1 MSSSDV
7 KTFNGKI
14 VYNLDG
20 SAFIIDAGNANVPSC
35 TSLTSTTPTS
45 SLSSTFDAHLVGP
58 TSTYSTKTETR
69 TGGGKRAQ
77 GTSLALANKVRL
89 LQDQIVEENGVVK
102 DYHQLSPKIH
112 SFRVVSA
119 QDVNAHC
126 EDGANVFQTHSHKP
140 ILMCFICKLS
150 FGNVNSF
157 SLHAKAEHA
166 LNLVE
171 LEQQLLKREYSS
183 AIIQRN
189 MDEKPQ
195 ISFLQPLDP
204 VNADVGDSGNGCNLV
219 ETSAVIAPKRCP
231 PDSDGNDDHRNDDD
245 DNISDDGENDIEKD
259 DEKKENADKTIAISK
274 VAVNSTV
281 KLSSSNPATIK
292 TNNTPSKSTSYNT
305 NTIRTTT
312 TTSTLTSTTAPS
324 SQSSS
329 SSTNLMCVS
338 SASISAPALASA
350 SLLIDMEVLQQKSDD
365 SPLATRTDNLSSDKL
380 IPIEPTSFM
389 SSISPTSRPH
399 PADAAHSNH
408 STAEAADASEAIG
421 AGAAS
426 TAADILHQHLISLQG
441 QQQSVHSTG
450 GIFPPI
456 EAPAHT
462 HLSSFHASLAAL
474 AANEQNARSVKLLS
488 DFLQQQL
495 QNQQQQQ
502 LLMLPS
508 KCPEHTDFK
517 GVDCKTCE
525 LIDIQTRTKSPG
537 TLQSSTQCQPQRS
550 PNTSSSGGLTT
561 PMPMPISPSASSAVN
576 MGSTTTASSFTIGA
590 CSDHINGRPQG
601 VDCARCEMLLNSARL
616 NSGVQ
621 MSTRNSCKTL
631 KCPQCN
637 WHYKYQ
643 ETLEIHMR
651 EKHPDGESA
660 CGYCLAGQQHPRL
673 ARGESYSC
681 GYKPYRC
688 EICNYSTTTKGNLS
702 IHMQSDKHLNNMQEL
717 NSSQNMVAKLLLP
730 SSSSSQS
737 QGVGL
742 SATSQQQQASLGS
755 GAGAGSGSSSSGSI
769 SNNATNSN
777 VNNTSGSPALPSSSS
792 AGVSA
797 KPKPSFRCDI
807 CSYETSVARNLRIH
821 MTSEKHTHNMAV
833 LQNNIKHIQAF
844 NLLQQQQLGPVA
856 GAVAGGS
863 ANSFLPVSEVA
874 LADLAYNQALMIQLI
889 QQNAAV
895 QQQQQQQQQQ
905 NATNCTKISPTSPST
920 VSSTPDQFTY
930 SPKALRMGLSM
941 GMGMGIATHSSES
954 SSGDTDTTQSALSS
968 SSLPDLWP
976 TAMYSCQVCECFSTN
991 NMDELNQHLLLDR
1004 SRQSSNNSPEIMVI
1018 HNNNYICRLCNYKT
1032 NLKANFQ
1039 LHSKTD
1045 KHLQKLSFINHIR
1058 EGGARNE
1065 YKLQQYHQPQL
1076 ATNVVQLKCNC
1087 CDFHTNSIQK
1097 LSLHSQ
1103 QMRHDTL
1110 RMIFQHLLYL
1120 IQQSQM
1126 RKLVQDVPMDQH
1138 EDHHPQKL
1146 LSCQLCNF
1154 RAKNLYDMIVHVKG
1168 LRHMQVE
1175 QFICLQRRSEN
1186 LEMLALN
1193 EVFKI
1198 YDESSSNNED
1208 GNLGVGLNLSATVE
1222 LVEGL
1227 EADSAS
1233 VSLTLADNNI
1243 FSPAS
1248 ISSGS
1253 TIGCKNTNLNQNS
1266 NTNETTTVFKC
1277 NLCENFLPSK
1287 KEMILHLEAM
1297 HPTAESDDF
1306 ISIPTNTTALQ
1317 AFQTAVAAAALAAVQ
1332 RCSITPTTAAN
1343 EGEDVDISH
1352 ASATAV
1358 GLDCGPGLGHFNIK
1372 REQLDSNENRAD
1384 EQDNTDKNSNDLESQ
1399 RGMDEL
1405 RPMIAASYSEVSCP
1419 LCLEHGYS
1427 ERSLLEAHLMSVHNV
1442 MRDGLDRLLQLVD
1455 HKTWQRSASSSSSK
1469 KIEDEDLSKGNA
1481 DNHALQTATT
1491 SIITS
1496 SNITTTY
1503 SSSTG
1508 GDIGIVQGICCQ
1520 QCDSSFKHEEQLL
1533 QHAQQTQHYPMQNNE
1548 YICLAVCHVQR
1559 PCFMRFQTLP
1569 SMLAHF
1575 KDVHMSLV
1583 FSERH
1588 VYKYRCKQCSLAF
1601 KTQEKL
1607 TTHMLYHTMR
1617 DATKCS
1623 QCQRNFRTTQAL
1635 QKHMELAHGT
1645 ADDVPRDLV
1654 SPVCNAN
1661 NDIDK
1666 MPNDTNIFD
1675 LTTRAP
1681 SEQAVKM
1688 SEIVKNTSDRSRS
1701 PITER
1706 DSPANGSIRASTP
1719 PLPTEQQQQLAA
1731 LRASLVKKQEQDVE
1745 FVDAVD
1751 AQLACQ
1757 LQGKGQHIQQQLQDN
1772 LRTMNSQGLQSLQNF
1787 QQVQQ
1792 QISNAAAVSGMPINP
1807 VDMLNLM
1814 QFHHL
1819 MSLNFMNLAPP
1830 LIFGANSGSTGCSTP
1845 STVTAAST
1853 VAQNNKISNIS
1864 STGPGEISTSATV
1877 EVPSNINTILG
1888 QSTGGNNQ
1896 QQLSNNQKRARTRI
1910 TDDQLKILRAHF
1922 DINNS
1927 PSEESIMEMSQK
1939 ANLPMKVVKHW
1950 FRNTLFKERQRNKDS
1965 PYNFNNPPSTT
1976 LNLEEYERTGNAKVT
1991 SLTDTAAITPI
2002 STTTTSSV
2010 SVGSGA
2016 EITTISANA
2025 AASETTITN
2034 ASSSRSTVNVLNN
2047 LSDCFQTHQV
2057 EMGFTKSEQSDDFG
2071 NMSLPLDVQIKTEFQ
2086 DDNLTT
2092 ALENQ
2097 HQHQHQQLQQQQ
2109 HPFQFL
2115 KQQKGDTTAD
2125 SLENVHDQSPS
2136 TSSQQL
2142 HQQQQQQQQVNCF
2155 ETKSESGSSDVLSRP
2170 QTPNLYNSMNDLL
2183 SQQLDHIGSNMGP
2196 PKLQTAG
2203 KSFEKLTGSIAPGAA
2218 TCSQLDNNSSNSSN
2232 SSSSTSGGKR
2242 ANRTRFTDYQIK
2254 VLQEFFENNSYPKD
2268 SDLEYL
2274 SKLLLLSP
2282 RVIVVWFQNARQK
2295 QRKIYENQPN
2305 NSVYESEETKK
2316 QNINYACKKCNLVFQ
2331 RYYELIRHQKNHCF
2345 KEENNKKSAKAQI
2358 AAAQIAQNLSSE
2370 DSNSSMDIHHNPV
2383 PVGVGAVGLSQ
2394 NVAAAAAVAVAAA
2407 AAAAHS
2413 QFSSS
2418 PSPQHLFS
2426 KSSSLTDFSP
2436 STTPTPPQRERSNS
2450 LDQQQPQQSQRLLKL
2465 ECDKCELQFNHLDS
2479 LREHQLMH
2487 LMNPGLFNS
2496 SDQASYGPFGSIL
2509 QSLQHAAQQQ
2519 QLHQHQQQHLQQHE
2533 QIEQQISA
2541 PAAKK
2546 RKISDNA
2553 EDATSLSEFET
2564 SSISNFN
2571 KSYEFLFQYF
2581 MLYETNT
2588 ETKQQ
2593 FLNQRQQQR
2602 TGGSQDELDFLSNFY
2617 QQSELKKINSYD
2629 FLLQYYRQHNE
2640 ETQQKEQQSSFS
2652 SSKKPTIEFLLQYY
2666 QLNESKKFFQ
2676 LVASTNR
2683 TADGQTDDE
2692 TVPSS
2697 QQPNVATDETHK
2709 YIGKREEQEKAKT
2722 EIDLIYSKA
2731 KSHTNGGA
2739 SMGNHKRN
2747 CQNGFGLPSTETN
2760 NDSIEPLNNN
2770 NHINVNLGAALGM
2783 HFDLTRHS
2791 SITDNAT
2798 ENDIVKDNERPDDD
2812 GSNMGINS
2820 DTKFN
2825 HIGLLRSSEK
2835 VRHSSDVEKSQY
2847 FQNLEEFLDATM
2859 IENNSQM
2866 LTFNDDDTNPTK
2878 IENINTSAS
2887 VIINGNT
2894 NTSAND
2900 SLPSD
2905 SSSVQLNAPSKQ
2917 NKRLR
2922 TTILP
2927 EQLNF
2932 LYECYQTESNPSR
2945 KMLEEI
2951 SKKVNL
2957 KKRVVQIINFEFQV
2971 WFQNS
2976 RAKDKKSRNQRQY
2989 SHISDDNN
2997 SIDGSNS
3004 KETGNSNNNSKYKCS
3019 RELAAVQE
3027 SKVITSSS
3035 AASVDG
3041 EQPQKLLQDCQLC
3054 QMPQVNMQTHAI
3066 SVQHICKMKAFI
3078 EQTSE
3083 LYNQS
3088 NASGSEDNDSDR
3100 EKRFYSL
3107 SKAFLLQHVVN
3118 NMTSS
3123 TLTST
3128 ALNENHCETVS
3139 EMDDN
3144 LSGAMANDSSNNDKI
3159 KEKGNVQENGN
3170 GKVTAVGTAFTPID
3184 ITVNDH
3190 INNDEDEEMSEISRK
3205 KSSANRDLMQQLFNR
3220 NHITGKSCGRN
3231 FSKVQLHNI
3240 DTYIFYLL
3248 RLT

>member
-7 KTFNGKI
+7 ETFNGKI

-20 SAFIIDAGNANVPSC
+20 SAFIIDASNVNASSS
-35 TSLTSTTPTS
+35 TSLRSST
-45 SLSSTFDAHLVGP
+45 LSSTLSSKAAAGLSP
-58 TSTYSTKTETR
+58 TTKTG
-69 TGGGKRAQ
+69 TGGGNCAEGK
-77 GTSLALANKVRL
+77 SLANKVRP
-89 LQDQIVEENGVVK
+89 LQDQIVSDHGILK
-102 DYHQLSPKIH
+102 DYYQLSPKIH

-119 QDVNAHC
+119 QDVNTHC
-126 EDGANVFQTHSHKP
+126 QDGANVFQTHSHKP

-157 SLHAKAEHA
+157 SLHAKTEHG

-171 LEQQLLKREYSS
+171 LEQQLLKREFSS

-204 VNADVGDSGNGCNLV
+204 VNEEIGDSGSDCNLM
-219 ETSAVIAPKRCP
+219 ETADSVSNRCSLSDSNYNDDNRKDIDINSGDGHGDNDNNN
-231 PDSDGNDDHRNDDD
+231 DSDREG
-245 DNISDDGENDIEKD
+245 SEEK
-259 DEKKENADKTIAISK
+259 TMAISK
-274 VAVNSTV
+274 VAVKSTV
-281 KLSSSNPATIK
+281 KLSSLNSATLK
-292 TNNTPSKSTSYNT
+292 TNDISSKSTTCFNT
-305 NTIRTTT
+305 NAIRATT
-312 TTSTLTSTTAPS
+312 PS
-324 SQSSS
+324 SLPSSNS
-329 SSTNLMCVS
+329 ICVS
-338 SASISAPALASA
+338 SVSIPTPALVPASILND
-350 SLLIDMEVLQQKSDD
+350 LEVLQPSND
-365 SPLATRTDNLSSDKL
+365 SPLGTRTDNLSSDKS
-380 IPIEPTSFM
+380 IPIESTSVM
-389 SSISPTSRPH
+389 GSTSPTSRREPEEDCNPNH
-399 PADAAHSNH
+399 STSNADAA
-408 STAEAADASEAIG
+408 EAVG
-421 AGAAS
+421 AS
-426 TAADILHQHLISLQG
+426 TADMFQQHLMSLQE
-441 QQQSVHSTG
+441 QQQQPVRPTG

-456 EAPAHT
+456 EAQAH
-462 HLSSFHASLAAL
+462 LNSFHASLAAL
-474 AANEQNARSVKLLS
+474 ANEQNARGVKLLS

-495 QNQQQQQ
+495 QHQQQQQ
-502 LLMLPS
+502 LIFPS
-508 KCPEHTDFK
+508 KCPDHLDFR
-517 GVDCKTCE
+517 GVDCKSCE
-525 LIDIQTRTKSPG
+525 LLDIQPRIKSPVNP
-537 TLQSSTQCQPQRS
+537 QPPTQFQPQRS
-550 PNTSSSGGLTT
+550 PNTNNSGGLTT
-561 PMPMPISPSASSAVN
+561 PMPLPISPSASSVVN
-576 MGSTTTASSFTIGA
+576 ISSTTTASSFTIGA

-730 SSSSSQS
+730 SPSSSQS

-742 SATSQQQQASLGS
+742 STTPQQQQHQQQASLGS
-755 GAGAGSGSSSSGSI
+755 TGSSSSGSV
-769 SNNATNSN
+769 NVNASN
-777 VNNTSGSPALPSSSS
+777 VNVNNAAGSPTLVSSST
-792 AGVSA
+792 AGSTI

-844 NLLQQQQLGPVA
+844 NLLQQQQMGPTT
-856 GAVAGGS
+856 GAGGN
-863 ANSFLPVSEVA
+863 ANNFLPVSEVA

-895 QQQQQQQQQQ
+895 QQQQQ
-905 NATNCTKISPTSPST
+905 AAASSSKMSPTSPST

-930 SPKALRMGLSM
+930 SPKALKMSLNMAM
-941 GMGMGIATHSSES
+941 GMGMTMGHSSES
-954 SSGDTDTTQSALSS
+954 SSGETVCLEATQSAHSS
-968 SSLPDLWP
+968 CSLPDLWP
-976 TAMYSCQVCECFSTN
+976 TALYSCQVCDSFSSN
-991 NMDELNQHLLLDR
+991 NLDELNQHLLLDR
-1004 SRQSSNNSPEIMVI
+1004 SRQSSNTSTDIMVI

-1058 EGGARNE
+1058 EGGSRNE
-1065 YKLQQYHQPQL
+1065 YKLQQYQQPQL

-1097 LSLHSQ
+1097 LSMHAQ
-1103 QMRHDTL
+1103 QMRHDTM

-1120 IQQSQM
+1120 IQQSKM
-1126 RKLVQDVPMDQH
+1126 RMTDRSDIPMDQQ
-1138 EDHHPQKL
+1138 EDQQTQKL
-1146 LSCQLCNF
+1146 LCCQLCNF
-1154 RAKNLYDMIVHVKG
+1154 RSKNLYEMVVHVKG

-1175 QFICLQRRSEN
+1175 QFICVQRRSEN

-1193 EVFKI
+1193 EVFI
-1198 YDESSSNNED
+1198 ISDEQSINADD
-1208 GNLGVGLNLSATVE
+1208 GTFDVGVNLTATVE
-1222 LVEGL
+1222 LADGSLDTGSAGL
-1227 EADSAS
+1227 G
-1233 VSLTLADNNI
+1233 LADNTI

-1248 ISSGS
+1248 VSSCS
-1253 TIGCKNTNLNQNS
+1253 TIGSKNPNVNPNSNLNVPPVVSELNK
-1266 NTNETTTVFKC
+1266 NVETTVFKC
-1277 NLCENFLPSK
+1277 NICEYFVQSK
-1287 KEMILHLEAM
+1287 KEIILHLEVM
-1297 HPTAESDDF
+1297 HPTAENDDF
-1306 ISIPTNTTALQ
+1306 ISIPTNTAALQ
-1317 AFQTAVAAAALAAVQ
+1317 AFHTAVAAAALAAVQ
-1332 RCSITPTTAAN
+1332 RCSITPTTATT
-1343 EGEDVDISH
+1343 EGEAADTSD
-1352 ASATAV
+1352 ADAT
-1358 GLDCGPGLGHFNIK
+1358 GILLECGPGLDNFNIK
-1372 REQLDSNENRAD
+1372 REQLEGNENRVAG
-1384 EQDNTDKNSNDLESQ
+1384 QDNSETNYNELKSLRNIEES
-1399 RGMDEL
+1399 RSML
-1405 RPMIAASYSEVSCP
+1405 AASSSGVSCP
-1419 LCLEHGYS
+1419 LCLEQGYS
-1427 ERSLLEAHLMSVHNV
+1427 EKSLLEAHLMSVHNV
-1442 MRDGLDRLLQLVD
+1442 TRDGLDRLLQLVD
-1455 HKTWQRSASSSSSK
+1455 HKAWQRTSSSLSSVRTAEEDVSK
-1469 KIEDEDLSKGNA
+1469 ANIE
-1481 DNHALQTATT
+1481 NHTTTTT
-1491 SIITS
+1491 STSTS
-1496 SNITTTY
+1496 STVTTT
-1503 SSSTG
+1503 SSGSIG
-1508 GDIGIVQGICCQ
+1508 GDSGVIRNLCCQ
-1520 QCDSSFKHEEQLL
+1520 QCDTPFKHEEQLL
-1533 QHAQQTQHYPMQNNE
+1533 QHAQLTQHFPMQSND
-1548 YICLAVCHVQR
+1548 YLCLAVCHMQR
-1559 PCFMRFQTLP
+1559 PCFMRFP
-1569 SMLAHF
+1569 SISLMVAHF

-1623 QCQRNFRTTQAL
+1623 QCQRNFRSTQAL
-1635 QKHMELAHGT
+1635 QKHMELAHRDV
-1645 ADDVPRDLV
+1645 DDDLN
-1654 SPVCNAN
+1654 NA
-1661 NDIDK
+1661 
-1666 MPNDTNIFD
+1666 
-1675 LTTRAP
+1675 
-1681 SEQAVKM
+1681 
-1688 SEIVKNTSDRSRS
+1688 SDRSRS
-1701 PITER
+1701 PILR
-1706 DSPANGSIRASTP
+1706 DSPVAESHKTTTP
-1719 PLPTEQQQQLAA
+1719 PTEQQQQLAA
-1731 LRASLVKKQEQDVE
+1731 FTASLIKKSQQDAGLLE
-1745 FVDAVD
+1745 TVDG
-1751 AQLACQ
+1751 QLAHQ
-1757 LQGKGQHIQQQLQDN
+1757 LQGKGQQQKQQYLQDN
-1772 LRTMNSQGLQSLQNF
+1772 LRVINSQGLQGLQNL

-1792 QISNAAAVSGMPINP
+1792 QLGSASAVSGMPINP

-1830 LIFGANSGSTGCSTP
+1830 LIFGANSTSTGTNSST
-1845 STVTAAST
+1845 TVTG
-1853 VAQNNKISNIS
+1853 VGHNNGIPVIP
-1864 STGPGEISTSATV
+1864 STGPGEICATATVDVPPNMSSILTQSTS
-1877 EVPSNINTILG
+1877 
-1888 QSTGGNNQ
+1888 

-1991 SLTDTAAITPI
+1991 SLSETAAITPTAI
-2002 STTTTSSV
+2002 TASSTSSA
-2010 SVGSGA
+2010 SIGIGA
-2016 EITTISANA
+2016 EKAPTTATPTTESSLIT
-2025 AASETTITN
+2025 ASTL
-2034 ASSSRSTVNVLNN
+2034 RSTANEVSNI
-2047 LSDCFQTHQV
+2047 SDCFQPHEPDTV
-2057 EMGFTKSEQSDDFG
+2057 LSKPEQSDDLKS
-2071 NMSLPLDVQIKTEFQ
+2071 MPLPLDVQIKIEPH
-2086 DDNLTT
+2086 DDSLTT
-2092 ALENQ
+2092 LSER
-2097 HQHQHQQLQQQQ
+2097 HQ
-2109 HPFQFL
+2109 HPFQFH
-2115 KQQKGDTTAD
+2115 KQQKGDTAVE
-2125 SLENVHDQSPS
+2125 SLDNQSPG
-2136 TSSQQL
+2136 TSS
-2142 HQQQQQQQQVNCF
+2142 QQQQQQQQQHQQQINSF
-2155 ETKSESGSSDVLSRP
+2155 DTKSESGSSDVLSRP
-2170 QTPNLYNSMNDLL
+2170 QTPNLYNTMNDLL
-2183 SQQLDHIGSNMGP
+2183 SQQLEHIGSNMGP
-2196 PKLQTAG
+2196 PKLQIAT
-2203 KSFEKLTGSIAPGAA
+2203 KSFDKLTGSITPGTA
-2218 TCSQLDNNSSNSSN
+2218 TCPQLDNNSSNSSN

-2305 NSVYESEETKK
+2305 NSLYETEETKK

-2383 PVGVGAVGLSQ
+2383 TVGTTGLPQ

-2407 AAAAHS
+2407 AAAAHT
-2413 QFSSS
+2413 QFGSS

-2450 LDQQQPQQSQRLLKL
+2450 LDQQQQPHRLTKL

-2496 SDQASYGPFGSIL
+2496 SDQTSFGPFGSIL

-2519 QLHQHQQQHLQQHE
+2519 QHQQQHLHLQQ
-2533 QIEQQISA
+2533 QIEQQ
-2541 PAAKK
+2541 PTPPTAKK
-2546 RKISDNA
+2546 RKYSENA
-2553 EDATSLSEFET
+2553 FNTEDATSTSDFDTTT
-2564 SSISNFN
+2564 SSNFG

-2581 MLYETNT
+2581 MLYETNA
-2588 ETKQQ
+2588 ETKQK
-2593 FLNQRQQQR
+2593 FLSQRQQHR
-2602 TGGSQDELDFLSNFY
+2602 GGVAQDEMDFLSNFY
-2617 QQSELKKINSYD
+2617 QQSEQKKIHSYD
-2629 FLLQYYRQHNE
+2629 FLLQYYKQHNE
-2640 ETQQKEQQSSFS
+2640 QSISKQQQDHQSSFS

-2676 LVASTNR
+2676 LVASPHR
-2683 TADGQTDDE
+2683 IVDGQADDA
-2692 TVPSS
+2692 TIPSP
-2697 QQPNVATDETHK
+2697 QQPNVATDEIHN
-2709 YIGKREEQEKAKT
+2709 YIGKRGGKGKPQT
-2722 EIDLIYSKA
+2722 ERDLTYDNV
-2731 KSHTNGGA
+2731 KSYINGEA
-2739 SMGNHKRN
+2739 AMGNLDKS
-2747 CQNGFGLPSTETN
+2747 CQNDFEISSTESN
-2760 NDSIEPLNNN
+2760 NDPNEQINN
-2770 NHINVNLGAALGM
+2770 NHINVNLDAALGV
-2783 HFDLTRHS
+2783 HFELTRHP
-2791 SITDNAT
+2791 SIIGNAT
-2798 ENDIVKDNERPDDD
+2798 KNNIDNYNERSDDA
-2812 GSNMGINS
+2812 GSNMAINDDEKLNNCS
-2820 DTKFN
+2820 
-2825 HIGLLRSSEK
+2825 LLRTNEK
-2835 VRHSSDVEKSQY
+2835 NKLSNDMEKSQY

-2866 LTFNDDDTNPTK
+2866 LTFNDDDTSPTK
-2878 IENINTSAS
+2878 IENIVTSAS
-2887 VIINGNT
+2887 ANVNANI
-2894 NTSAND
+2894 SAND

-2957 KKRVVQIINFEFQV
+2957 KKRVV

-2997 SIDGSNS
+2997 SFDGSNG
-3004 KETGNSNNNSKYKCS
+3004 KETGNTNGNCNSIKHKTG
-3019 RELAAVQE
+3019 RVLAAVQDTTM
-3027 SKVITSSS
+3027 IRS
-3035 AASVDG
+3035 ANDTE
-3041 EQPQKLLQDCQLC
+3041 EQQLLQDCQLC
-3054 QMPQVNMQTHAI
+3054 QMPQVDMQAHAI
-3066 SVQHICKMKAFI
+3066 SVEHICNMKAFI

-3083 LYNQS
+3083 FYNQS

-3107 SKAFLLQHVVN
+3107 SKAFLLQHVVSN
-3118 NMTSS
+3118 VTSNS
-3123 TLTST
+3123 L
-3128 ALNENHCETVS
+3128 
-3139 EMDDN
+3139 
-3144 LSGAMANDSSNNDKI
+3144 
-3159 KEKGNVQENGN
+3159 
-3170 GKVTAVGTAFTPID
+3170 
-3184 ITVNDH
+3184 
-3190 INNDEDEEMSEISRK
+3190 
-3205 KSSANRDLMQQLFNR
+3205 
-3220 NHITGKSCGRN
+3220 
-3231 FSKVQLHNI
+3231 
-3240 DTYIFYLL
+3240 
-3248 RLT
+3248 